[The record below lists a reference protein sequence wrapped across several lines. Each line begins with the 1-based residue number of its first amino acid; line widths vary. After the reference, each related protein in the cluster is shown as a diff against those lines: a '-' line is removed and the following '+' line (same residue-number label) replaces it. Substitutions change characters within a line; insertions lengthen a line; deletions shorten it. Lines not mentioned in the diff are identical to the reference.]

1 MSRYYNTILSM
12 NLITIENFLELFES
26 SPADNMN
33 LDDFI
38 EKYKV
43 VTGNK
48 EQNLKDYMKGKSINR
63 EHLKLIL
70 ENIQHRKKYLKRF
83 YNMSLRVNDKND
95 RIHNNITA
103 MSSIFDNNK
112 GVIYKNLIRN
122 LHFWDILQNTKS
134 GFENTPTYMS
144 IINNLYKNNKIDY
157 KILTPSALHYIKNG
171 RIGSVFSSFYFRASI
186 LNPYLIYSLNV
197 NILKG
202 TKIFTPTLGWS
213 SYAKGFVESPGVI
226 EYVGTDVIPDVCK
239 KTKQLLE
246 KFEIKSD
253 IYCKP
258 SEDLYKSKAFLRK
271 YKAHFDLVFFSPPYY
286 RLELYQSD
294 NQSTTRYKDYHD
306 WLTSYWEST
315 IKLCQHVLEKDGK
328 LCYILSDY
336 GSKNTSKKFN
346 LVDDMN
352 DIAKKYFHFTSMQ
365 TMQNKNVH
373 STKHRETGEQIVIF
387 SKIDK

>member
-1 MSRYYNTILSM
+1 MD
-12 NLITIENFLELFES
+12 LISIDDFLQLFES

-43 VTGNK
+43 VAGTK
-48 EQNLKDYMKGKSINR
+48 EHKLKDYMKGKSINR

-70 ENIQHRKKYLKRF
+70 ENIKDRHKYLKRF
-83 YNMSLRVNDKND
+83 YNMSLRVNDKNTS
-95 RIHNNITA
+95 IHNNINA
-103 MSSIFDNNK
+103 MTSVFDNNK

-134 GFENTPTYMS
+134 GFENTPTYMN
-144 IINNLYKNNKIDY
+144 IVTDLYKNNKIDY

-197 NILKG
+197 HILKG

-213 SYAKGFVESPGVI
+213 SYAKGFVESPNVI

-239 KTKQLLE
+239 KTKQLLSE
-246 KFEIKSD
+246 FEIKSD

-258 SEDLYKSKAFLRK
+258 SEDLYKSKVFLKK
-271 YKAHFDLVFFSPPYY
+271 YKAHFDVVFFSPPYY
-286 RLELYQSD
+286 RLEIYQSD
-294 NQSTTRYKDYHD
+294 NQSTTRYKNYQD
-306 WLTSYWEST
+306 WLTKYWEST
-315 IKLCQHVLEKDGK
+315 IKLCYHVLENDGK
-328 LCYILSDY
+328 MCYILSDY
-336 GSKNTSKKFN
+336 GSKNTSQKFN

-352 DIAKKYFHFTSMQ
+352 NIAKKYFQLVSIQ

>member
-1 MSRYYNTILSM
+1 MD
-12 NLITIENFLELFES
+12 LITIDDFLQIFQS

-38 EKYKV
+38 DKYKV

-48 EQNLKDYMKGKSINR
+48 EHKLKDYMKGKAINR
-63 EHLKLIL
+63 EHLQLIL
-70 ENIQHRKKYLKRF
+70 ENIQNRQKYLKRF
-83 YNMSLRVNDKND
+83 YNMSLRVNKKND
-95 RIHNNITA
+95 TIHNNITA
-103 MSSIFDNNK
+103 MNSIFDNNK

-134 GFENTPTYMS
+134 GFENTPTYMN
-144 IINNLYKNNKIDY
+144 IIMDLYKNNKIDY

-197 NILKG
+197 NVLKG

-213 SYAKGFVESPGVI
+213 SYAKGFIESPDVI

-246 KFEIKSD
+246 NSEIKSD

-258 SEDLYKSKAFLRK
+258 SEDLYESKTFLKK
-271 YKAHFDLVFFSPPYY
+271 YRQHFDVVFFSPPYY

-294 NQSTTRYKDYHD
+294 NQSTTRYKDYQD
-306 WLTSYWEST
+306 WLTKYWEKT
-315 IKLCQHVLEKDGK
+315 IKLCHHVLENGGK
-328 LCYILSDY
+328 MCYILSDY
-336 GSKNTSKKFN
+336 GSKSTSQKFD
-346 LVDDMN
+346 LVNDMN
-352 DIAKKYFHFTSMQ
+352 DISKKYFQLTSIQ

-373 STKHRETGEQIVIF
+373 STKHRETGEQIIIF
-387 SKIDK
+387 TRSNK

>member
-1 MSRYYNTILSM
+1 MD
-12 NLITIENFLELFES
+12 LITIDDFLQIFQS

-38 EKYKV
+38 DKYKV

-48 EQNLKDYMKGKSINR
+48 EHKLKDYMKGKAINR
-63 EHLKLIL
+63 EHLQLIL
-70 ENIQHRKKYLKRF
+70 ENIQNRQKYLKRF
-83 YNMSLRVNDKND
+83 YNMSLRVNKKND
-95 RIHNNITA
+95 TIHNNITA
-103 MSSIFDNNK
+103 MNSIFDNNK

-134 GFENTPTYMS
+134 GFENTPTYMN
-144 IINNLYKNNKIDY
+144 IIMDLYKNNKIDY

-197 NILKG
+197 NVLKG

-213 SYAKGFVESPGVI
+213 SYAKGFIESPDVI

-246 KFEIKSD
+246 NFEIKSD

-258 SEDLYKSKAFLRK
+258 SEDLYKSKTFLKK
-271 YKAHFDLVFFSPPYY
+271 YRQHFDVVFFSPPYY

-294 NQSTTRYKDYHD
+294 NQSTTRYKDYQD
-306 WLTSYWEST
+306 WLTKYWERT
-315 IKLCQHVLEKDGK
+315 IKLCYHVLENGGK
-328 LCYILSDY
+328 MCYILSDY
-336 GSKNTSKKFN
+336 GSKNTSQKFD
-346 LVDDMN
+346 LVNDMN
-352 DIAKKYFHFTSMQ
+352 DISKKYFQLTSIQ

-373 STKHRETGEQIVIF
+373 STKHRETGEQIIIF
-387 SKIDK
+387 TR

>member
-1 MSRYYNTILSM
+1 MD
-12 NLITIENFLELFES
+12 LITIDDFLQIFQS

-38 EKYKV
+38 DKYKV

-48 EQNLKDYMKGKSINR
+48 EHKLKDYMKGKAVNR
-63 EHLKLIL
+63 EHLQLIL
-70 ENIQHRKKYLKRF
+70 ENIQNRQKYLKRF
-83 YNMSLRVNDKND
+83 YNMSLRVNNKND
-95 RIHNNITA
+95 TIHNNITA
-103 MSSIFDNNK
+103 MNSIFDNNK

-122 LHFWDILQNTKS
+122 MHFWDILQNTKS
-134 GFENTPTYMS
+134 GFENTPTYMN
-144 IINNLYKNNKIDY
+144 IIMDLYKNNKIDY

-197 NILKG
+197 NVLKG

-213 SYAKGFVESPGVI
+213 SYAKGFIESPDVI

-246 KFEIKSD
+246 NFEIKSD

-258 SEDLYKSKAFLRK
+258 SEDLYKSKTFLKK
-271 YKAHFDLVFFSPPYY
+271 YREHFDVVFFSPPYY

-294 NQSTTRYKDYHD
+294 NQSTTRYKDYQD
-306 WLTSYWEST
+306 WLTKYWEST
-315 IKLCQHVLEKDGK
+315 IKLCHHVLEKHGK
-328 LCYILSDY
+328 MCYILSDY
-336 GSKNTSKKFN
+336 GSKNTSQKFD
-346 LVDDMN
+346 LVNDMN
-352 DIAKKYFHFTSMQ
+352 DIAKKHFQLTSIQ

-373 STKHRETGEQIVIF
+373 STKHRETGEQIIIF
-387 SKIDK
+387 TKN

>member
-1 MSRYYNTILSM
+1 MD
-12 NLITIENFLELFES
+12 LITIDDFLQLFES

-48 EQNLKDYMKGKSINR
+48 EHKLKDYMKGKSINR

-70 ENIQHRKKYLKRF
+70 ENIKNRQKYLKRF
-83 YNMSLRVNDKND
+83 YNMSLRVNEKNTS
-95 RIHNNITA
+95 IHNNITA
-103 MSSIFDNNK
+103 MTSVFDNNK

-134 GFENTPTYMS
+134 GFENTPTYMK
-144 IINNLYKNNKIDY
+144 IITDLYKNNKIDY
-157 KILTPSALHYIKNG
+157 KILTPSALHYVKNG

-186 LNPYLIYSLNV
+186 LNPYLIYSLNI

-213 SYAKGFVESPGVI
+213 SYAKGFMESPGVV

-239 KTKQLLE
+239 KTKQLL
-246 KFEIKSD
+246 KNFEIKSD

-258 SEDLYKSKAFLRK
+258 SEDLYKSKVFLKK
-271 YKAHFDLVFFSPPYY
+271 YKGHFDVVFFSPPYY

-294 NQSTTRYKDYHD
+294 NQSTTRYKDYQD
-306 WLTSYWEST
+306 WLTKYWEST
-315 IKLCQHVLEKDGK
+315 IKLCHHVLENDGK
-328 LCYILSDY
+328 MCYILSDY
-336 GSKNTSKKFN
+336 GSKNSIQKFD
-346 LVDDMN
+346 LVEDMN
-352 DIAKKYFHFTSMQ
+352 NIAKKYFQLVSMQ
-365 TMQNKNVH
+365 TMHPCAHK
-373 STKHRETGEQIVIF
+373 G
-387 SKIDK
+387 

>member
-1 MSRYYNTILSM
+1 MD
-12 NLITIENFLELFES
+12 LITIDDFLQIFQS

-38 EKYKV
+38 DKYKV

-48 EQNLKDYMKGKSINR
+48 EHKLKDYMKGKTINR
-63 EHLKLIL
+63 EHLQLIL
-70 ENIQHRKKYLKRF
+70 ENIQNRQKYLKRF
-83 YNMSLRVNDKND
+83 YNMSLRVNKKND
-95 RIHNNITA
+95 IIHNNITA
-103 MSSIFDNNK
+103 MNSIFDNNK

-134 GFENTPTYMS
+134 GFENTPTYMN
-144 IINNLYKNNKIDY
+144 IIMDLYKNNKIDY

-197 NILKG
+197 NVLKG

-213 SYAKGFVESPGVI
+213 SYAKGFIESPDVI

-246 KFEIKSD
+246 NFEIKSD

-258 SEDLYKSKAFLRK
+258 SEDLYKSKTFLKK
-271 YKAHFDLVFFSPPYY
+271 YRQHFDVVFFSPPYY

-294 NQSTTRYKDYHD
+294 NQSTTRYKDYQD
-306 WLTSYWEST
+306 WLAKYWEST
-315 IKLCQHVLEKDGK
+315 VKLCHHVLEKDGK
-328 LCYILSDY
+328 MCYILSDY
-336 GSKNTSKKFN
+336 GSKNTSQKFD
-346 LVDDMN
+346 LVNDMN
-352 DIAKKYFHFTSMQ
+352 DIAKKYFHLTSIQ

-373 STKHRETGEQIVIF
+373 STKHRETGEQIILF
-387 SKIDK
+387 TKN

>member
-1 MSRYYNTILSM
+1 MD
-12 NLITIENFLELFES
+12 LITIDDFLQIFQS

-38 EKYKV
+38 DKYKV

-48 EQNLKDYMKGKSINR
+48 EHKLKDYMKGKAVNR
-63 EHLKLIL
+63 EHLQLIL
-70 ENIQHRKKYLKRF
+70 ENIQNRQKYLKRF
-83 YNMSLRVNDKND
+83 YNMSLRVNNKND
-95 RIHNNITA
+95 TIHNNITA
-103 MSSIFDNNK
+103 MNSIFDNNK

-122 LHFWDILQNTKS
+122 MHFWDILQNTKS
-134 GFENTPTYMS
+134 GFENTPTYMN
-144 IINNLYKNNKIDY
+144 IIMDLYKNNKIDY

-213 SYAKGFVESPGVI
+213 SYAKGFIESPDVI

-239 KTKQLLE
+239 KTKQLL
-246 KFEIKSD
+246 KNFEIKSD

-258 SEDLYKSKAFLRK
+258 SEDLYKSKTFLKK
-271 YKAHFDLVFFSPPYY
+271 YKQHFDVVFFSPPYY

-294 NQSTTRYKDYHD
+294 NQSTTRYKDYQD
-306 WLTSYWEST
+306 WLAKYWEST
-315 IKLCQHVLEKDGK
+315 VKLCHYVLEKDGK
-328 LCYILSDY
+328 MCYILSDY
-336 GSKNTSKKFN
+336 GSKNTSQKFD
-346 LVDDMN
+346 LVNDMN
-352 DIAKKYFHFTSMQ
+352 DIAKKYFQLTSIQ

-373 STKHRETGEQIVIF
+373 STKHRETGEQIILF
-387 SKIDK
+387 TKN